1 MAALSTII
9 AGVGLALGAVGTV
22 TSVNAAN
29 QQASAAKRAERL
41 RERQMELEAM
51 RQRRAAIRTALRARS
66 AGLVAATAQGAGS
79 GSGIQ
84 GGYGQI
90 GGDLGNNMLGINQ
103 GTEIGADIFQANRDG
118 AGAASLAAF
127 GSGLSSLG
135 GALVS
140 NADTL
145 GRIGTY
151 ASTPRTTG

>member
-9 AGVGLALGAVGTV
+9 AGVGLAIGAAGAV
-22 TSVNAAN
+22 TSVAGAQ
-29 QQASAAKRAERL
+29 QQAQAAKRAERL

-51 RQRRAAIRTALRARS
+51 RQRRAALRAALRARS
-66 AGLVAATAQGAGS
+66 VGLVNATAQGAGS

-90 GGDLGNNMLGINQ
+90 GGDLGNNMVGINQ
-103 GTEIGADIFQANRDG
+103 ATQIGAGIFEANRQGADG
-118 AGAASLAAF
+118 ASLAAF

-135 GALVS
+135 GSLVS

-145 GRIGTY
+145 GRLGTY
-151 ASTPRTTG
+151 ATTPKTNG